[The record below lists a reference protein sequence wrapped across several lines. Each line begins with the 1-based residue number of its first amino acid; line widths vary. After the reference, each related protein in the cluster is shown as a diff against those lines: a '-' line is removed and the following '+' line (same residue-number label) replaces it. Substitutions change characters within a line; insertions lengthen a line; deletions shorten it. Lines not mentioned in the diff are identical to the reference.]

1 MRSIKQFL
9 EEVAV
14 LRAATSTSSPNK
26 EESKTEKEEQ
36 HESTGAKKIDKKL
49 LADVKK
55 YADALKRGKIDI
67 TARYSQWIRIAFA
80 LANSF
85 GEDGR
90 EIFHSISSAGY
101 PNYEQ
106 TETDALYTNCL
117 SNLRGPGKPKNSAKS
132 VIRFATEAGVRIR
145 RKERRKP
152 KNDDEDNDYLL
163 AFNVIQDKYPAVFDS
178 LNQDILVNGKPLND
192 EIINTIHVDLLV
204 NYEFFVSKEFIQSVL
219 ESSFID
225 RVNHF
230 EDFVLTNQHKMKLNG
245 AIEKL
250 ATCIKT
256 RTGLK
261 TGFNYKLQMITLFMV
276 KMIAQLYE
284 DTPNDLCLILLG
296 EPYIGKTMFFKNLLP
311 EELKHLFS
319 VQSFKADKD
328 GKRDASKYLLILDD
342 EFRGLKMATSEA
354 LKSQLSLTTINLRV
368 PYGRKPHP
376 FKRIASYCAV
386 SNERFILKDPT
397 GNRRLICFWVDSIDW
412 ELYNSIDKGELLM
425 EAYLHYISGVDH
437 RLNADLLNA
446 IKTVS
451 REFEVST
458 SAEEILIAYYS
469 PAKPDDSDAI
479 WRPVSEIIRDARKTL
494 GVTLTDYEVGKA
506 LRKHSYRHKYT
517 NVNGSKLLCWC
528 IRETKP
534 DQSAHGSQSE
544 FF

>member
-1 MRSIKQFL
+1 MMAIKQFL

-14 LRAATSTSSPNK
+14 LRTATSTPTGQ
-26 EESKTEKEEQ
+26 EPMPEKGEQ
-36 HESTGAKKIDKKL
+36 LTSTVTAKVDKKL
-49 LADVKK
+49 FADVKR
-55 YADALKRGKIDI
+55 YVDVLKRDKIDI
-67 TARYSQWIRIAFA
+67 TAKYSQWIRVAFA

-90 EIFHSISSAGY
+90 ESFHSISSAGY
-101 PNYEQ
+101 PKYDQ
-106 TETDALYTNCL
+106 AETDTLYTNCL
-117 SNLRGPGKPKNSAKS
+117 SNLRGPGKTKNSAKS
-132 VIRFATEAGVRIR
+132 IIRFATEAGVRIR
-145 RKERRKP
+145 RKE
-152 KNDDEDNDYLL
+152 KNDDKDNDYLL

-178 LNQDILVNGKPLND
+178 LNQDVLVNGKPLND

-204 NYEFFVSKEFIQSVL
+204 NYEFFVSKEFIQTVL

-230 EDFVLTNQHKMKLNG
+230 DDFVLTNQHKMKLNG
-245 AIEKL
+245 TIDKL
-250 ATCIKT
+250 ASCIKT
-256 RTGLK
+256 RTGLRL
-261 TGFNYKLQMITLFMV
+261 GFDYKREMIMLFMV

-284 DTPNDLCLILLG
+284 DIPNDLCLILLG

-311 EELKHLFS
+311 EELRHLFS

-397 GNRRLICFWVDSIDW
+397 GNRRLICFWVESIDW
-412 ELYNSIDKGELLM
+412 DLYNSIDKGELLM
-425 EAYLHYISGVDH
+425 EAYAHYIAGYNHS
-437 RLNADLLNA
+437 LSAELLNA
-446 IKTVS
+446 IKAVS
-451 REFEVST
+451 REFEISS
-458 SAEEILIAYYS
+458 SAEEVLITYYAS
-469 PAKPDDSDAI
+469 AKIDEPDAV

-506 LRKHSYRHKYT
+506 LRKHNYQHKFM
-517 NVNGSKLLCWC
+517 NVNNSKLLCWC

-534 DQSAHGSQSE
+534 NQADFKSQSE